1 MSLAVLCEMFDYN
14 CGVRDCQLQACS
26 LTEERYPL
34 RAVPFAAGQPDA
46 PARRG
51 VVVTG
56 TLAGTVAPDH
66 RGQVTT
72 RLRVTGHS
80 TRR

>member
-14 CGVRDCQLQACS
+14 CGARDCQLQACS

-34 RAVPFAAGQPDA
+34 WAVPFAAGQPDA
-46 PARRG
+46 SARRG

-56 TLAGTVAPDH
+56 TVVGTVAPDH